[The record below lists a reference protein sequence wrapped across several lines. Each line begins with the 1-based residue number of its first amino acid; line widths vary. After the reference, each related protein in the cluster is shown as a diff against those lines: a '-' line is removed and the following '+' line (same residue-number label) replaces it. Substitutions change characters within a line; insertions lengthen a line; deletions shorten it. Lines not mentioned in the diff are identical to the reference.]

1 MDDSGLKDQYDV
13 IVVGTGLTEC
23 ILSGIFSVEGK
34 AVLHIDRNWYY
45 GGESASLD
53 LDHFWKTYKWTPEQ
67 RAKDAE
73 YQAACQKIDGEEEA
87 KVRAYKKDHN
97 GSLEGY
103 QAPNRW
109 SLYPPSPG
117 PRVPAAWVKP
127 GATMNELPRECNK
140 WHIPLVPKFLMAD
153 GELTKFIRSIPALHD
168 IEFLQVGGSYV
179 VRSDAPHKVPS
190 TRMEALSSPL
200 VSKMQKL
207 YLQNFLQFIA
217 AYRDEDQSTHRKGLS
232 LDNNTMR
239 DFYKS
244 FGLDGWTSEFIGH
257 AMALYVD
264 DSYLDKP
271 AREPIMRIILYVRS
285 MARFGKSPYIFPR
298 YGLNE
303 LPERFSR
310 VSAVYGGLHA
320 LNTPLQEVVY
330 EGGKMT
336 GVKILHPETKAEV
349 TIKTNTLIAD
359 PTYFLGDT
367 SKICQVGKV
376 VRAICII
383 NHQIEGLS
391 GVDSAQ
397 IIIPASQMSR
407 KNDVYIFMVSSTNFK
422 VAHDCYSIVSVS
434 TIVEGNSDQ
443 PERQLEPG
451 FARIGLGSG
460 YLGRNEE
467 KFIQVVDLYEPVS
480 DGRSDNVYITR
491 SYDATTHFETC
502 TDDVKDIFRRIT
514 GTELVVENLK
524 VQQPVEGDE

>member
-1 MDDSGLKDQYDV
+1 MDDSGLKEEYDV

-53 LDHFWKTYKWTPEQ
+53 LDHFWKTYRWTPEQ
-67 RAKDAE
+67 KAKDAE
-73 YQAACQKIDGEEEA
+73 YQAACAKIDNEEEA
-87 KVRAYKKDHN
+87 KIRAYKKAN
-97 GSLEGY
+97 NNSLDGY
-103 QAPNRW
+103 NAVDRW
-109 SLYPPSPG
+109 TLYPPSPG
-117 PRVPAAWVKP
+117 PRVPAAWIKP
-127 GATMNELPRECNK
+127 GATVNELPRECNK

-168 IEFLQVGGSYV
+168 IEFLQVGGSFV
-179 VRSDAPHKVPS
+179 VRNDAPHKVPS

-217 AYRDEDQSTHRKGLS
+217 GYVEEDPTTHRKGLS
-232 LDNNTMR
+232 LDKNTMR
-239 DFYKS
+239 EFYKS
-244 FGLDGWTSEFIGH
+244 FGLDSWTSEFIGH

-271 AREPIMRIILYVRS
+271 AREPIQRVILYVRS

-310 VSAVYGGLHA
+310 VSAVHGGLHA
-320 LNTPLQEVVY
+320 LNTPLQEVVT
-330 EGGKMT
+330 EGGKLT

-349 TIKTNTLIAD
+349 TIKTKTLIAD
-359 PTYFLGDT
+359 PTYFLGDS
-367 SKICQVGKV
+367 SKIRKVGQV

-397 IIIPASQMSR
+397 IIIPASQMNR

-422 VAHDCYSIVSVS
+422 VCHEGFSIVSVS
-434 TIVEGNSDQ
+434 TIIEGGSDH
-443 PERQLEPG
+443 PERELEPG
-451 FARIGLGSG
+451 FIRIGLGSG
-460 YLGRNEE
+460 YLGRDEE
-467 KFIQVVDLYEPVS
+467 KFIQVADLYEPVS
-480 DGRSDNVYITR
+480 DGKTDNVYISR
-491 SYDATTHFETC
+491 SYDATTHFETA
-502 TDDVKDIFRRIT
+502 TDDVKDIFKRIT
-514 GTELVVENLK
+514 GTDLVVENLK
-524 VQQPVEGDE
+524 VQQPVQDDD